1 VFVENKPGHLADALA
16 TLATGGINLRS
27 FTIADTN
34 DYGILRLVV
43 DQVERAKQTLAQ
55 AGYVVVEHAV
65 VRALLPDKPGAL
77 AAVVR
82 LISESGLD
90 IEYVYQ
96 GNHDTLLVR
105 TEELERM
112 EELLV
117 ESGFRVLGPGTWP
130 DAGGDAPVVTFDQFL
145 STSSA
150 GSRAAAFTR

>member
-1 VFVENKPGHLADALA
+1 VSVPQLSVFVENKPGHLAETLD
-16 TLATGGINLRS
+16 TLATVGINVHS
-27 FTIADTN
+27 FTIADTS

-43 DQVERAKQTLAQ
+43 DQVERAKQALGE

-65 VRALLPDKPGAL
+65 VRALLPDRPGAL

-96 GNHDTLLVR
+96 GNRDTLLVR

-117 ESGFRVLGPGTWP
+117 EAGFRVLGPGDLP
-130 DAGGDAPVVTFDQFL
+130 
-145 STSSA
+145 
-150 GSRAAAFTR
+150 